1 MAGKVE
7 QLMCQ
12 RAHNALD
19 VANAMLEVKEVES
32 SDKSGSDFS
41 DYNSHYGTRDFHI
54 DFTTEKGRGD

>member
-1 MAGKVE
+1 
-7 QLMCQ
+7 MCQ

-19 VANAMLEVKEVES
+19 VANAMLEVEEVES

-41 DYNSHYGTRDFHI
+41 DYNSHYGTHDFHI